1 MRQVWQGK
9 PKRVWGFG
17 EQDGVFVQLE
27 SADVRRVIEYDG
39 VELREWLLGVVCV
52 TEEQGREVDMERPG
66 DA

>member
-1 MRQVWQGK
+1 M
-9 PKRVWGFG
+9 WGFG

-27 SADVRRVIEYDG
+27 SADVRRVIEYDV